1 MKIGIDIDNV
11 LANFNEILLNDY
23 LEHDKTLNNAGIIHK
38 DEYIR
43 KMFDWDISYEQ
54 EYYKNNIER
63 LASLFTPIKDSSKY
77 INKLKEEKESI
88 KNAIIM
94 EEMYKQG
101 FKDGINLII
110 QCQKI

>member
-1 MKIGIDIDNV
+1 MQNKQQENI
-11 LANFNEILLNDY
+11 LEEIYQTRYEKLY
-23 LEHDKTLNNAGIIHK
+23 QIIIEKTK
-38 DEYIR
+38 
-43 KMFDWDISYEQ
+43 Q
-54 EYYKNNIER
+54 
-63 LASLFTPIKDSSKY
+63 
-77 INKLKEEKESI
+77 NKSTNQEEKESI

>member
-1 MKIGIDIDNV
+1 MQNKQKENI
-11 LANFNEILLNDY
+11 LEEIYQTRYEKLDQIII
-23 LEHDKTLNNAGIIHK
+23 EKTK
-38 DEYIR
+38 
-43 KMFDWDISYEQ
+43 Q
-54 EYYKNNIER
+54 
-63 LASLFTPIKDSSKY
+63 
-77 INKLKEEKESI
+77 NKSTNQEEKESI

>member
-1 MKIGIDIDNV
+1 MEKERNQQENI
-11 LANFNEILLNDY
+11 LEEIYQTRYEKLDQIII
-23 LEHDKTLNNAGIIHK
+23 EKTK
-38 DEYIR
+38 
-43 KMFDWDISYEQ
+43 Q
-54 EYYKNNIER
+54 
-63 LASLFTPIKDSSKY
+63 
-77 INKLKEEKESI
+77 NKSTNQEEKESI

>member
-1 MKIGIDIDNV
+1 MHGIYGKQTRYEKLDQIII
-11 LANFNEILLNDY
+11 E
-23 LEHDKTLNNAGIIHK
+23 KTK
-38 DEYIR
+38 
-43 KMFDWDISYEQ
+43 Q
-54 EYYKNNIER
+54 
-63 LASLFTPIKDSSKY
+63 
-77 INKLKEEKESI
+77 NKSTNQEEKESI

>member
-1 MKIGIDIDNV
+1 MQNKQQENI
-11 LANFNEILLNDY
+11 LEEIYQTRYEKLDQIII
-23 LEHDKTLNNAGIIHK
+23 EKTKQNQPTN
-38 DEYIR
+38 
-43 KMFDWDISYEQ
+43 Q
-54 EYYKNNIER
+54 
-63 LASLFTPIKDSSKY
+63 
-77 INKLKEEKESI
+77 EEKESI

>member
-1 MKIGIDIDNV
+1 MQNKQQENI
-11 LANFNEILLNDY
+11 LEEIYQTRYEKLDQ
-23 LEHDKTLNNAGIIHK
+23 II
-38 DEYIR
+38 
-43 KMFDWDISYEQ
+43 
-54 EYYKNNIER
+54 IEN
-63 LASLFTPIKDSSKY
+63 TKQ
-77 INKLKEEKESI
+77 NKSTNQEEKESI

>member
-1 MKIGIDIDNV
+1 MQNNQQENILEEIYQTRYEKLDQIIIEKIKQNQTT
-11 LANFNEILLNDY
+11 N
-23 LEHDKTLNNAGIIHK
+23 
-38 DEYIR
+38 
-43 KMFDWDISYEQ
+43 
-54 EYYKNNIER
+54 
-63 LASLFTPIKDSSKY
+63 
-77 INKLKEEKESI
+77 KEEKESI

>member
-1 MKIGIDIDNV
+1 MEKERNQQENILEEIYQTRYEKLDQIIIEKIKQN
-11 LANFNEILLNDY
+11 
-23 LEHDKTLNNAGIIHK
+23 
-38 DEYIR
+38 
-43 KMFDWDISYEQ
+43 
-54 EYYKNNIER
+54 KNQ
-63 LASLFTPIKDSSKY
+63 T
-77 INKLKEEKESI
+77 INKEEKESI

>member
-1 MKIGIDIDNV
+1 MQNKQEENI
-11 LANFNEILLNDY
+11 LEEIYQTRYEKLDQIII
-23 LEHDKTLNNAGIIHK
+23 EKTKQNQPTN
-38 DEYIR
+38 
-43 KMFDWDISYEQ
+43 Q
-54 EYYKNNIER
+54 
-63 LASLFTPIKDSSKY
+63 
-77 INKLKEEKESI
+77 EEKESI

>member
-1 MKIGIDIDNV
+1 MQNKQQENI
-11 LANFNEILLNDY
+11 LEEIYQTRYEKLDQIII
-23 LEHDKTLNNAGIIHK
+23 EKTK
-38 DEYIR
+38 
-43 KMFDWDISYEQ
+43 Q
-54 EYYKNNIER
+54 
-63 LASLFTPIKDSSKY
+63 
-77 INKLKEEKESI
+77 NKSTNQEEKQSI

>member
-1 MKIGIDIDNV
+1 MEKERNQQENILEEIYQTRYEKLDQIIIEKI
-11 LANFNEILLNDY
+11 
-23 LEHDKTLNNAGIIHK
+23 K
-38 DEYIR
+38 
-43 KMFDWDISYEQ
+43 Q
-54 EYYKNNIER
+54 
-63 LASLFTPIKDSSKY
+63 
-77 INKLKEEKESI
+77 NKSTNQEEKESI

>member
-1 MKIGIDIDNV
+1 MQNKQQENI
-11 LANFNEILLNDY
+11 LEEIYQTRYEKLDQMII
-23 LEHDKTLNNAGIIHK
+23 EKTK
-38 DEYIR
+38 
-43 KMFDWDISYEQ
+43 Q
-54 EYYKNNIER
+54 
-63 LASLFTPIKDSSKY
+63 
-77 INKLKEEKESI
+77 NKSTNQEEKESI